1 MPAAFDKCVSEGG
14 AVRTVS
20 GPNKEHGLKEGEY
33 VRYCAIGGKTHR
45 GEVHQKKKATNSGAD
60 GVSHQHVRIQV
71 GQDGKVE
78 TRKWNG
84 RDHLV
89 VPAIMLVEGVLHSSN
104 ADHPALALSEE
115 FGIFP
120 QSWDGR
126 PIVFG
131 HPNEDG
137 EAISANSPG
146 IWEDQVIGHLFG
158 SGMKGKKKLRT
169 YMWLDKAKAPKKE
182 LEALEKG
189 EAVEVSTGLYAL
201 EERTEGQ
208 FEGKDY
214 KSIWRNIVPDHLAL
228 LPLGS
233 VGACSIADGCG
244 APRVNTTVTNSTN
257 EAPMAQA
264 QPQQNCAKCE
274 ELIQTNTLKALKSFF
289 AKSGLQTNELSDT
302 DKRSAVEM
310 ALSEAYDG
318 NGWCMILAMFSDTVV
333 YAHMDPQS
341 YKWEVYQRTYLVAE
355 GGAITLGS
363 DITEVRAETKYVPLV
378 ITVEQTTT
386 NSEGIVMS
394 KPNEA
399 VPSGAQPAAQ
409 PVVPATPVQ
418 APAATPAAAPIV
430 AAAVD
435 PKKAKS
441 LAELMEMAEPDVKT
455 QLQAIIKVN
464 TDRAAAL
471 IKSLEGKV
479 GLDAN
484 ELKNFSL
491 EQLEKMATKLN
502 GGQPIDYSGAGGGS
516 VAANAAAAVQGA
528 DQLDY
533 TPATPVFALNEPAP
547 AKQKAA

>member
-1 MPAAFDKCVSEGG
+1 
-14 AVRTVS
+14 VR
-20 GPNKEHGLKEGEY
+20 K
-33 VRYCAIGGKTHR
+33 
-45 GEVHQKKKATNSGAD
+45 KKKATNSGAD
-60 GVSHQHVRIQV
+60 GVSHQQVRIQI
-71 GQDGKVE
+71 GQEGKVE

-104 ADHPALALSEE
+104 ADHPALALAEE

-120 QSWDGR
+120 QGWDGR

-131 HPNEDG
+131 HPNEEG
-137 EAISANSPG
+137 EAISANSPAV
-146 IWEDQVIGHLFG
+146 WEDQVIGHLFG
-158 SGMKGKKKLRT
+158 SVMKGKKKLRT

-189 EAVEVSTGLYAL
+189 ETVEVSTGLYAL
-201 EERTEGQ
+201 EEKSEGQ

-228 LPLGS
+228 LPIGS
-233 VGACSIADGCG
+233 VGACSVADGCG
-244 APRVNTTVTNSTN
+244 APRVNTTNSTN

-264 QPQQNCAKCE
+264 QPQPQQNCAKCE
-274 ELIQTNTLKALKSFF
+274 EQIQANTLKALRSFF
-289 AKSGLQTNELSDT
+289 DKGGLQTNELSDS
-302 DKRSAVEM
+302 DKRAAVEA

-318 NGWCMILAMFSDTVV
+318 NGWCMILAMFSTNVV
-333 YAHMDPQS
+333 YAHMDPKTYS
-341 YKWEVYQRTYLVAE
+341 WEVMQRTYSVAE
-355 GGAITLGS
+355 GGAISLGS

-378 ITVEQTTT
+378 ITVEQPTT
-386 NSEGIVMS
+386 NAEGNPMS

-399 VPSGAQPAAQ
+399 APSGAQPQANAQVPAQ
-409 PVVPATPVQ
+409 PAAAPAATPAPAAAPVQ
-418 APAATPAAAPIV
+418 APAAQPAAAPL
-430 AAAVD
+430 AANAAE
-435 PKKAKS
+435 PKKAQS
-441 LAELMEMAEPDVKT
+441 LEELMEMADTGVKA
-455 QLQAIIKVN
+455 QLQAIIKAN

-471 IKSLEGKV
+471 IKSLDGKI

-502 GGQPIDYSGAGGGS
+502 GGQPIDYSGAAGGA
-516 VAANAAAAVQGA
+516 VQANAAAEVEGQGG
-528 DQLDY
+528 LDF
-533 TPATPVFALNEPAP
+533 TPAQPVFALNEPAP

>member
-1 MPAAFDKCVSEGG
+1 
-14 AVRTVS
+14 
-20 GPNKEHGLKEGEY
+20 
-33 VRYCAIGGKTHR
+33 
-45 GEVHQKKKATNSGAD
+45 
-60 GVSHQHVRIQV
+60 
-71 GQDGKVE
+71 
-78 TRKWNG
+78 
-84 RDHLV
+84 
-89 VPAIMLVEGVLHSSN
+89 
-104 ADHPALALSEE
+104 
-115 FGIFP
+115 
-120 QSWDGR
+120 
-126 PIVFG
+126 
-131 HPNEDG
+131 
-137 EAISANSPG
+137 
-146 IWEDQVIGHLFG
+146 
-158 SGMKGKKKLRT
+158 
-169 YMWLDKAKAPKKE
+169 
-182 LEALEKG
+182 
-189 EAVEVSTGLYAL
+189 
-201 EERTEGQ
+201 
-208 FEGKDY
+208 
-214 KSIWRNIVPDHLAL
+214 
-228 LPLGS
+228 
-233 VGACSIADGCG
+233 
-244 APRVNTTVTNSTN
+244 
-257 EAPMAQA
+257 MAQA